1 MKALLTASSLVACL
15 AGAGVVVQAAQ
26 STAVGPAAS
35 PNGATVDTTVP
46 HLPADYVIGPLD
58 VLQILFWQNKD
69 LSADAMV
76 RPDGKISLPLLNE
89 IDAGGLTPEQLRARI
104 VAQARRFVEDPQ
116 ASVIVKQINSRNVF
130 IMGEVAKPGSYP
142 LGGSTTILQLI
153 ATAGGLSEFAN
164 SEQIVVVRTVA
175 GHQVNERFN
184 YKTLIKGKDLTQNVE
199 LHAGDTVVVP

>member
-1 MKALLTASSLVACL
+1 MNRLLTTSSLVACL
-15 AGAGVVVQAAQ
+15 AFAGTLVQAAQ
-26 STAVGPAAS
+26 TPAGAPAAS
-35 PNGATVDTTVP
+35 PDGATVDTAAAR
-46 HLPADYVIGPLD
+46 LPADYVIGPLD

-89 IDAGGLTPEQLRARI
+89 IDAGGLTPEQLRMRI

-116 ASVIVKQINSRNVF
+116 AAVIVKQINSRNVF
-130 IMGEVAKPGSYP
+130 ITGEVSKPGTYP
-142 LGGSTTILQLI
+142 LGGTTTVLQLI

-184 YKTLIKGKDLTQNVE
+184 YKALIKGKDLTQNIE